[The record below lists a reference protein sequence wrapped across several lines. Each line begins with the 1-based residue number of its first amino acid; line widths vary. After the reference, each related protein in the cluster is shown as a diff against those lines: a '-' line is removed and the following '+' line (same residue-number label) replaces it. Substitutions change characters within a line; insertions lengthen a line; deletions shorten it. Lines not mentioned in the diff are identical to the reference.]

1 MPLLEL
7 SAISNPR
14 RDREY
19 FLELSSAAPLPCR
32 VDGLQSGAQASFT
45 LRYTPGQHCLEARS
59 FGRFLS
65 HRVQEEELDHA
76 LLDRIMGEITD
87 CCSPLKAELEVD
99 ITAPDGGQLSF
110 STSYPS
116 SSPK

>member
-7 SAISNPR
+7 SAVSNPR

-19 FLELSSAAPLPCR
+19 QVELASATPLPCR
-32 VDGLQSGAQASFT
+32 VYGLQNGAQASFT
-45 LRYTPGQHCLEARS
+45 LRYTPGKHCLEARS

-76 LLDRIMGEITD
+76 LLDRLMVEITD
-87 CCSPLKAELEVD
+87 CCSPLKAEFEVD

-116 SSPK
+116 LSPK

>member
-7 SAISNPR
+7 SSISNPR

-19 FLELSSAAPLPCR
+19 FLELTSAIALPCR
-32 VDGLQSGAQASFT
+32 VDGLQNGSQASFT
-45 LRYTPGQHCLEARS
+45 LLYTPGQHCLEARS

-65 HRVQEEELDHA
+65 HRVQEEDLDHA
-76 LLDRIMGEITD
+76 LLDRMMGEITD

-99 ITAPDGGQLSF
+99 IVAPDGGQLNF
-110 STSYPS
+110 SASYPGA
-116 SSPK
+116 SPK